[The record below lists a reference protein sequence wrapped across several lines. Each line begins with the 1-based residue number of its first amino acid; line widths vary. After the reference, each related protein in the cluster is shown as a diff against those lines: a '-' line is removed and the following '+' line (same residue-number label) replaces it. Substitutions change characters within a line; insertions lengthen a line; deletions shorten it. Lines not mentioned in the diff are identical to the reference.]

1 MKELNIS
8 QVLTK
13 FRHKKGITQ
22 EELAYYLGVS
32 KASVSKWETGLSYPD
47 ITFLP
52 QLAAYFNI
60 SVDTLLGYEPQM
72 EKEDI
77 KKLYKHFCEAFAG
90 CPFDEVYKEC
100 RGVVKKYYS
109 CFPLL
114 LAMAY
119 LYVNHSML
127 AAPGKQQMEVL
138 DEAEALFIRIK
149 EQCQDL
155 RVSKEALSGAA
166 MVKIMQG
173 RPAEAL
179 ELVGEEI
186 SPLSQETEM
195 IATAYSQ
202 LGNKEA
208 ALKVR
213 QVMAYQYL
221 NGFLGEIPQLLILE
235 AENMEKVE
243 MILER
248 TLNIEESFRVSRL
261 IPNTIA
267 IIYLAAIHVYMEA
280 GEQDKA
286 LDYLEKFADMID
298 NFFPLCLHGDEF
310 FDKIDDWI
318 GDLDL
323 GNAPPRNEKLV
334 KESIYHSAALSP
346 DLQSVKDN
354 ERYKKIL
361 WKIRRKLGMEESNNE

>member
-8 QVLTK
+8 KVLTK
-13 FRHKKGITQ
+13 CRHEKGITQ

-32 KASVSKWETGLSYPD
+32 KASVSKWETALSYPD

-52 QLAAYFNI
+52 QIAAYFNI

-77 KKLYKHFCEAFAG
+77 KKLYKYFCEAFVNR
-90 CPFDEVYKEC
+90 PFDEVYEEC
-100 RGVVKKYYS
+100 REVVKKYYS
-109 CFPLL
+109 CFSLL

-138 DEAEALFIRIK
+138 DEAGALFVRIK
-149 EQCQDL
+149 EQCQDV

-179 ELVGEEI
+179 EFVGEEV

-221 NGFLGEIPQLLILE
+221 IGFLGEIPQLLVLE
-235 AENMEKVE
+235 ADNMQKVE
-243 MILER
+243 MTLER
-248 TLNIEESFRVSRL
+248 TRKIEESFRVSRL
-261 IPNTIA
+261 IPNTMA

-280 GEQDKA
+280 EMEDKA
-286 LDYLEKFADMID
+286 LDYLERFADIIEC
-298 NFFPLCLHGDEF
+298 FFPLCLHGDEF

-318 GDLDL
+318 ENLDL

-334 KESIYHSAALSP
+334 KDSIYQSAVQNP
-346 DLQSVKDN
+346 DLQKVKDK
-354 ERYKKIL
+354 ERYKKII
-361 WKIRRKLGMEESNNE
+361 WKIKRKLGMEESDNE